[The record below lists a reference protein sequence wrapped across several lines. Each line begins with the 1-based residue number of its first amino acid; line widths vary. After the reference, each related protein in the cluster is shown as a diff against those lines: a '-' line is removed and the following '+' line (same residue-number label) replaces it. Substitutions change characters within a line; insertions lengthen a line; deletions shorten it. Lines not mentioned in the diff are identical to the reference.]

1 MTAGPLNPDRV
12 RITEVAPRDGL
23 QNEPG
28 AVPTSEKA
36 EMVRLLAASGVD
48 EVEVT
53 SFVSPK
59 WVPQLGDA
67 AELFEILAEDMT
79 TAKPPAVQF
88 SALVPNEQGMDRA
101 LAIHSR
107 HPGLLDKVSV
117 FTAASETF
125 SRKNTNASIEETIKR
140 FRPVVESAKAAGLRT
155 RGYVSCIVACPFEG
169 EVAPDRVSA
178 VCAQLLEIG
187 TDELDLGDTIG
198 AGTPETIAAVLLA
211 AMETLDGRPTNDFGE
226 PTLTL
231 HLHDTFGRAAA
242 CAREALE
249 LGIRSFDSS
258 AAGLGGCPYASAD
271 GERAPGNIATG
282 ALLDV
287 VEACGLESGVNR
299 AKLAHAS
306 AYAERVV
313 QAARMRDAG
322 ESAAGDGS

>member
-1 MTAGPLNPDRV
+1 MTPGPTNPDRV

-28 AVPTSEKA
+28 AVPTAEKA
-36 EMVRLLAASGVD
+36 GMVRLLAASGVD

-67 AELFEILAEDMT
+67 AELFSMLAEDP
-79 TAKPPAVQF
+79 AASKPAGVQF
-88 SALVPNEQGMDRA
+88 SALVPNEKGMERA
-101 LAIHSR
+101 HEIRDR

-125 SRKNTNASIEETIKR
+125 SQKNTNASIEETIKR
-140 FRPVVESAKAAGLRT
+140 FRPVVESAKSAGLRT
-155 RGYVSCIVACPFEG
+155 RGYVSCVVACPFEG
-169 EVAPDRVSA
+169 EIGPDRVSA

-187 TDELDLGDTIG
+187 IDELDLGDTIG

-231 HLHDTFGRAAA
+231 HLHDTFGRASE
-242 CAREALE
+242 CARMALE
-249 LGIRSFDSS
+249 LGLRSFDSS
-258 AAGLGGCPYASAD
+258 AAGLGGCPYASVD
-271 GERAPGNIATG
+271 GQRAPGNIATG
-282 ALLDV
+282 ALLGV
-287 VEACGLESGVNR
+287 IEETGMETGVNR

-306 AYAERVV
+306 AHAERVV
-313 QAARMRDAG
+313 QAARMR
-322 ESAAGDGS
+322 AAGGGGS